1 VVRRESHPGGTHDER
16 HEKGEPDLHRDPLEA
31 NLTPHPDSRSFDA
44 SLDGQRFVMI
54 KRTAATEAPR
64 LIVV

>member
-1 VVRRESHPGGTHDER
+1 V
-16 HEKGEPDLHRDPLEA
+16 
-31 NLTPHPDSRSFDA
+31 

>member
-1 VVRRESHPGGTHDER
+1 V
-16 HEKGEPDLHRDPLEA
+16 
-31 NLTPHPDSRSFDA
+31 

-64 LIVV
+64 LIVVEHWFEELKQRLPVK